1 MDWKVLLVVFFYNQ
15 IRSFVQRLLGS
26 LAIPVDYILLAI
38 GWWKRET
45 WWGQGLV
52 FGAIAQIG
60 SQMGS
65 AIISGLPLAGAGAG
79 GQAQAQTLIGQN
91 VIF

>member
-1 MDWKVLLVVFFYNQ
+1 MDWKVLIIVFFYSQ
-15 IRSFVQRLLGS
+15 IRAFAQKVAGN

-38 GWWKRET
+38 GWWKKET
-45 WWGQGLV
+45 WWGQGLLY
-52 FGAIAQIG
+52 GAVAQIG

-65 AIISGLPLAGAGAG
+65 TIISGLPLAGAGAG
-79 GQAQAQTLIGQN
+79 SQTQVIAGQN

>member
-15 IRSFVQRLLGS
+15 IKAFAQRMLGS

-38 GWWKRET
+38 GWWKKET
-45 WWGQGLV
+45 WWGQGLLY
-52 FGAIAQIG
+52 GAVASIG
-60 SQMGS
+60 STMGS
-65 AIISGLPLAGAGAG
+65 AIVSGLPLAGAGAG
-79 GQAQAQTLIGQN
+79 SQTQVIAGQN